1 MTNIFRPLANEEHL
15 VGLLDPTYFAERA
28 AYYIAEVNAIH
39 PFREG
44 NGRCQLTLLDI
55 LLNNSGFTMNED
67 QIVPDI
73 FMQAMIAS
81 FHGEN
86 RPLEQAIL
94 DLIS

>member
-1 MTNIFRPLANEEHL
+1 MTNIFRQLANEDHL
-15 VGLLDPTYFAERA
+15 VGLTNSKHFAERA
-28 AYYIAEVNAIH
+28 AFYIAEINAIH

-81 FHGEN
+81 FQGKN
-86 RPLEQAIL
+86 APLERAL
-94 DLIS
+94 LNMIS